1 MTVGATTNR
10 SGVVSSSSS
19 ATWWLLSRSFT
30 TATNDVGVDQNHAWP
45 KPVRYSPV
53 RSERS
58 GSAWMEPAKL
68 KRRGLRSSAL
78 PAESSFWP
86 TRCVQSRTGL
96 HAVARKLGEQLGV
109 ILRDGE
115 VPLLGGAHDRK
126 DSGRTVR
133 RRSIQRTPSLDAA
146 EPPGP

>member
-1 MTVGATTNR
+1 MCIRDRYSVGAMHQAATP
-10 SGVVSSSSS
+10 SS
-19 ATWWLLSRSFT
+19 AA
-30 TATNDVGVDQNHAWP
+30 TATRSAGSNLASCSSRPESRLAEAWP

-68 KRRGLRSSAL
+68 KRRGLRSSSL

-86 TRCVQSRTGL
+86 TRYVRSPAGL

-115 VPLLGGAHDRK
+115 VPLLGGVMIERIAA
-126 DSGRTVR
+126 G
-133 RRSIQRTPSLDAA
+133 PSC
-146 EPPGP
+146 